1 MNISAWTIYWFIKLD
16 SIISLCGTFGAIS
29 MVLFLCMLCGIAVCA
44 LNKSQYACGYF
55 KNEEKAEIWGVYA
68 KYWTKM
74 SKRCAIIPFLF
85 IILSNMLPSTKEMA
99 TIYVIPKIANS
110 TFVNETLPAEMK
122 DIYGMAKDWMK
133 TTLKTEETKPI
144 PAVEKHECK
153 NCGKEHK

>member
-16 SIISLCGTFGAIS
+16 SIISLCGGFAFASI
-29 MVLFLCMLCGIAVCA
+29 VLFLGMLVAIAVCYGTR
-44 LNKSQYACGYF
+44 SDYMSGCWR
-55 KNEEKAEIWGVYA
+55 NEEKAEIWSGYA
-68 KYWTKM
+68 KYWSKM
-74 SKRCAIIPFLF
+74 AKRFAILPVLF
-85 IILSNMLPSTKEMA
+85 IILHNMIPSTKEMA

-133 TTLKTEETKPI
+133 TTLKTEEPKAI
-144 PAVEKHECK
+144 PAAEKHECK

>member
-16 SIISLCGTFGAIS
+16 SIISLCGGFAFFTI
-29 MVLFLCMLCGIAVCA
+29 MLFLLVLVGVMVCYGTR
-44 LNKSQYACGYF
+44 SGHMGGYCR
-55 KNEEKAEIWGVYA
+55 NEEKAELWYGYA

-74 SKRCAIIPFLF
+74 AKRIVILPILF
-85 IILSNMLPSTKEMA
+85 IILHNMIPSTKEMA

-133 TTLKTEETKPI
+133 TTFKTEEVKPAADK
-144 PAVEKHECK
+144 PECK